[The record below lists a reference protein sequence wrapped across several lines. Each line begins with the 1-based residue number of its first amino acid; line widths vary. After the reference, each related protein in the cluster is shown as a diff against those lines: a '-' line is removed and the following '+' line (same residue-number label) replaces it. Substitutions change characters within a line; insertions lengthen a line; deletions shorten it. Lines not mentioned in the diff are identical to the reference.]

1 VVFSALGYL
10 YSSVSLSLIRPGN
23 ARGVLAAGCL
33 LGGMDDLCSYAYD
46 ACRQSISVETI
57 DEWLKFTDTIPSS
70 TDGSL
75 TPELS
80 LTSVFGHYAQR
91 LRDDVFQFLVVTL
104 PNLLEVNSSESDPS
118 RDHTGRDTLLR
129 IFSLVPFDM
138 FKSAV
143 ESRAFEIGKL
153 CYRLLTAVPRIYLR
167 IHRV

>member
-1 VVFSALGYL
+1 MVFSALGYL

-57 DEWLKFTDTIPSS
+57 NEWLEFADTIPSS
-70 TDGSL
+70 PDGSL
-75 TPELS
+75 SPEQS
-80 LTSVFGHYAQR
+80 MMSVFGHYAHR
-91 LRDDVFQFLVVTL
+91 LRDDVFQFLVVAL
-104 PNLLEVNSSESDPS
+104 PNALDVNSPESDPS
-118 RDHTGRDTLLR
+118 KGHTGRDTLLR

-143 ESRAFEIGKL
+143 ESRAFEIGKFY
-153 CYRLLTAVPRIYLR
+153 YRRSTVVPNIYLY
-167 IHRV
+167 IHRI